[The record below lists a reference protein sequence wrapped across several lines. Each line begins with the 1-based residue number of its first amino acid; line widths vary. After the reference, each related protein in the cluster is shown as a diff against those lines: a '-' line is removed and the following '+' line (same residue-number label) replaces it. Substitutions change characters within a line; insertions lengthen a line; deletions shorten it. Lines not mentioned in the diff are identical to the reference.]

1 MNLTHVALGTIAF
14 VCGAAAFAAFFHRIW
29 RRRVWPSVAAALCLA
44 AAAMIGDYLANDQ
57 VNTLA
62 VPVFAALFAF
72 AFVVALAVESVVWRG
87 RQREIDA

>member
-1 MNLTHVALGTIAF
+1 MNLAHVALGTIAF
-14 VCGAAAFAAFFHRIW
+14 VCGAAAFAALWHRIW

-57 VNTLA
+57 INAWV
-62 VPVFAALFAF
+62 VSVFVALFVIAF
-72 AFVVALAVESVVWRG
+72 IVAMVVESFVWRN